1 MSRGPLMTI
10 KEAAEKGGITTASI
24 YNYEK
29 NGYLQFVEMP
39 GGFRVVYYR
48 DVLRAAWAARQGSI
62 SGGQKGKRKSDSYYG
77 R

>member
-1 MSRGPLMTI
+1 MTI
-10 KEAAEKGGITTASI
+10 REAAERGGITTASI

-29 NGYLQFVEMP
+29 DGHLQFVEMP

-48 DVLRAAWAARQGSI
+48 DVLRASWAAKQSQ
-62 SGGQKGKRKSDSYYG
+62 SNGGRKGKRKPESYYG